1 MADFFIRRPIVA
13 MVLSILMVLIGGF
26 TLLRLPVS
34 EYPEVSPSVVNVT
47 GNFRGADAEAVEA
60 SVATPI
66 EAQINGVENMVYMK
80 STNGADGS
88 MSLSATFDLGSSVS
102 LNQVNVQNRASLAFP
117 RLPESVTRDG
127 VSVKRSSPDILMAV
141 GIYAPKGEYDSVFL
155 SNYAAINLVD
165 ALARVKGVGDV
176 KNFSA
181 QDYSMRLW
189 VNPDRLAS
197 LGLTPADVIA
207 AVREQN
213 AQAAAGVVGAEPARS
228 GQEFQYN
235 VRVSGLMQDPAEF
248 EEIIVRSGGGSSQVK
263 LRDVARLELGAQTY
277 AAAARINGA
286 PGCALGI
293 YLAPG
298 ANALE
303 TAAEVRRQLEAA
315 ATRFP
320 PGVTYDV
327 TLDATLPITAS
338 MEEIAHTLMEAVVL
352 VGVVVFLFL
361 QSFRATLIPMVTVPV
376 ALLGTFMV
384 FPVLGFSVNT
394 LTLFG
399 LVLAIGIVVDDAI
412 VVVEAVMHHLAH
424 GGTPA
429 EATKKAM
436 REVTGPVVAIALILC
451 AVFLPVAFLPGLTG
465 TLYQQFAITIAAS
478 VVFSAINALTL
489 SPALCALLLRP
500 PQAGNGVLDRFFA
513 AFNRAF
519 DRMTDRYT
527 GGVQVLV
534 RRTGRAML
542 VLAGAVVL
550 TIVLAGRIPRG
561 FLPDEDKGYFFV
573 AAELPDAASMQR
585 SLEVCKKVESVLL
598 GTSGVRSVIAI
609 GGYNMLTTVN
619 ASNAVTFFVGMQ
631 DWKSRATAD
640 LHLRGILRGLSARFQ
655 KIPEARILAFG
666 PPTLPGYGSASGF
679 TFELQDRAG
688 GTVDELAATARS
700 FLMEAAQRPEL
711 ARIYS
716 GFRPTVP
723 QVRLELDREK
733 CRQLGVRVNEV
744 YGALQAYLGGAY
756 VNDFNRFGRVYRVFL
771 QAEPDFTGKPE
782 DLGRFRVRNSTG
794 GMVPLDTLVKISS
807 TSGPGFT
814 TRYNLYRA
822 AEITGAPAP
831 GYSSAQAVKAMEEV
845 AASVL
850 PAGYGYEWTGL
861 TLQEKKAEGQSGV
874 VFGVALLFVFLL
886 LAAQYESWSLPW
898 AVLLAT
904 PLVVLGTLLG
914 LLVRG
919 FDNNVYAQIGMVM
932 LIGLSAKN
940 AILIVEFAK
949 LEHDKGRPYIEAAIE
964 AARLRLRPI
973 LMTSLA
979 FILGAV
985 PLAIAA
991 GSGAESRKV
1000 MGTAVVF
1007 GMLLA
1012 TVLGVFLI
1020 PASYVAVMRLSGARV
1035 KSGEADGAAPG
1046 H

>member
-1 MADFFIRRPIVA
+1 M
-13 MVLSILMVLIGGF
+13 L
-26 TLLRLPVS
+26 
-34 EYPEVSPSVVNVT
+34 
-47 GNFRGADAEAVEA
+47 
-60 SVATPI
+60 
-66 EAQINGVENMVYMK
+66 
-80 STNGADGS
+80 
-88 MSLSATFDLGSSVS
+88 
-102 LNQVNVQNRASLAFP
+102 
-117 RLPESVTRDG
+117 
-127 VSVKRSSPDILMAV
+127 
-141 GIYAPKGEYDSVFL
+141 
-155 SNYAAINLVD
+155 
-165 ALARVKGVGDV
+165 
-176 KNFSA
+176 
-181 QDYSMRLW
+181 
-189 VNPDRLAS
+189 
-197 LGLTPADVIA
+197 
-207 AVREQN
+207 
-213 AQAAAGVVGAEPARS
+213 
-228 GQEFQYN
+228 
-235 VRVSGLMQDPAEF
+235 
-248 EEIIVRSGGGSSQVK
+248 
-263 LRDVARLELGAQTY
+263 
-277 AAAARINGA
+277 
-286 PGCALGI
+286 
-293 YLAPG
+293 
-298 ANALE
+298 
-303 TAAEVRRQLEAA
+303 
-315 ATRFP
+315 
-320 PGVTYDV
+320 
-327 TLDATLPITAS
+327 
-338 MEEIAHTLMEAVVL
+338 
-352 VGVVVFLFL
+352 
-361 QSFRATLIPMVTVPV
+361 TVPV
-376 ALLGTFMV
+376 ALLGTFLV
-384 FPVLGFSVNT
+384 FPILGFTVNT

-424 GGTPA
+424 GGTPV
-429 EATKKAM
+429 EATRKAM
-436 REVTGPVVAIALILC
+436 REVSGPVVAIALILC
-451 AVFLPVAFLPGLTG
+451 AVFVPVAFLPGLTG

-500 PQAGNGVLDRFFA
+500 PQAGTGPLDRFFA

-527 GGVQVLV
+527 GGVRVLV

-542 VLAGAVVL
+542 VLAGAVAL
-550 TIVLAGRIPRG
+550 TAGLGNSIPGG
-561 FLPDEDKGYFFV
+561 FLPEEDKGYFFV

-585 SLEVCKKVESVLL
+585 SVEVCKKVESVLL
-598 GTSGVRSVIAI
+598 ATPGVRSAIAI
-609 GGYNMLTTVN
+609 GGYNMMTGVN

-631 DWKSRATAD
+631 DWKYRATPE
-640 LHLRGILRGLSARFQ
+640 LHVRGILKSLAAQFE

-688 GTVDELAATARS
+688 GTVEELASTARS
-700 FLMEAAQRPEL
+700 FLMEAAKRPEL

-723 QVRLELDREK
+723 QTRLELDREK
-733 CRQLGVRVNEV
+733 CRQLGVRINEV

-782 DLGRFRVRNSTG
+782 DIGRFRVRNSSG
-794 GMVPLDTLVKISS
+794 GMVPLDTLVKVSP

-845 AASVL
+845 AARVL

-861 TLQEKKAEGQSGV
+861 TLQEKKAEGQAPV

-886 LAAQYESWSLPW
+886 LAAQYESWSLPM
-898 AVLLAT
+898 AVLLTT

-914 LLVRG
+914 LLMRG

-932 LIGLSAKN
+932 LVGLSAKN

-949 LEHDKGRPYIEAAIE
+949 LEHERGRSFVDAAIE

-985 PLAIAA
+985 PLAIAT
-991 GSGAESRKV
+991 GSGAASRKV

-1020 PASYVAVMRLSGARV
+1020 PASYAAVMRWSGARPGPAEGGDQSS
-1035 KSGEADGAAPG
+1035 KPG
-1046 H
+1046 HGATDS